1 MDMLTIRFIRH
12 AQSQANAGEKTVNP
26 AAIALTPMGQKQA
39 VHVAEAFKQAP
50 DLVIISP
57 YLRAQQTAESL
68 VQRFPDARREIWP
81 VHEFTYLA
89 LERCRDTTVQERLPM
104 AEEFWRRNDPGYKDG
119 DGAESFAD
127 FMGRAATTWQRLKSE
142 KRLRDVVVFT
152 HAQFIKAA
160 IWHGLYSGEH
170 LSAKGMRRFRHF
182 LYSFPIPNGAI
193 TSTRLD
199 PAFWTGSV
207 DTSHIP
213 VPLRSE

>member
-1 MDMLTIRFIRH
+1 MPMIWFIRH
-12 AQSQANAGEKTVNP
+12 AQSQANAGEKTINP
-26 AAIALTPMGQKQA
+26 ASIALTPIGHRQA
-39 VHVAEAFKQAP
+39 IHIAEVFKQAP
-50 DLVIISP
+50 DLVISSP

-68 VQRFPDARREIWP
+68 LQRYPDAKHEIWP

-104 AEEFWRRNDPGYKDG
+104 AEEFWQRNDPDYKDG

-127 FMGRAATTWQRLKSE
+127 FMGRAAATWQRLQSE
-142 KRLRDVVVFT
+142 KSFRDVVIFT

-160 IWHGLYSGEH
+160 IWHGLHAGEH
-170 LSAKGMRRFRHF
+170 LTAKGMRRFRHF

-193 TSTRLD
+193 VRTRLD
-199 PAFWTGSV
+199 PAFWTGVV

-213 VPLRSE
+213 VPLRTE